1 MRKRQ
6 RICDF
11 WMKSYVAFRD
21 YIRFSSSVNDHSEAV
36 LQPPNGPFRKEWSRL
51 TTHYIYRYA
60 IEKAHRRFTK
70 HNPQFLYG
78 NEVSS
83 ILRWL
88 TSFPSPTP
96 SRLRWCNRSQKAVCK
111 KGGKLGEYAR
121 KRRVLKV
128 FSFLKKGA
136 GKPCLSIPAHN
147 HFFQNF
153 NLLGYPVPR

>member
-1 MRKRQ
+1 MLIVKTGNDLHFFVPWMRKRQ

-21 YIRFSSSVNDHSEAV
+21 YDRIFIFCERSFQSCSPTTER
-36 LQPPNGPFRKEWSRL
+36 PFRKEWSRL
-51 TTHYIYRYA
+51 TTHYIYRDA
-60 IEKAHRRFTK
+60 IEKARRRFTK

-88 TSFPSPTP
+88 TSFPPLTP
-96 SRLRWCNRSQKAVCK
+96 SRLRWCNRSQKTVCK

-121 KRRVLKV
+121 KRSVLKV
-128 FSFLKKGA
+128 FSFLKKERES
-136 GKPCLSIPAHN
+136 L
-147 HFFQNF
+147 
-153 NLLGYPVPR
+153 V

>member
-1 MRKRQ
+1 MNEKKTEDLRLLDEILR
-6 RICDF
+6 RIPGLLSDF
-11 WMKSYVAFRD
+11 HLLRTIIPKLFSNHRTAFPERMKPP
-21 YIRFSSSVNDHSEAV
+21 DHT
-36 LQPPNGPFRKEWSRL
+36 L
-51 TTHYIYRYA
+51 YIYRYA
-60 IEKAHRRFTK
+60 IEKARRRFTK

-96 SRLRWCNRSQKAVCK
+96 SRLRWCNRSQKTVCK

-128 FSFLKKGA
+128 FSFLKKERES
-136 GKPCLSIPAHN
+136 L
-147 HFFQNF
+147 
-153 NLLGYPVPR
+153 V